1 MEYKTTAIWFSP
13 TGGTRAYARAVAAA
27 MPGCGEEVDLTRP
40 AVRRAEHTFTAH
52 DLVVIGVPVYYGRV
66 PAVPGLLD
74 GLRGEDTP
82 AVLLAVYG
90 NRAIDDA
97 LLELADLA
105 AARGF
110 RPLAAGAFV
119 ARHTYS
125 ELVGAGRPNEAD
137 LAAAAELGRRAADKL
152 SGPWDAPALPGSQ
165 PYRDFATAPFYPLG
179 DATCVSCGACAR
191 ACPVEAIDPAAPR
204 ETDPARCVR
213 CMACVR
219 ACPTGSRR
227 VDHPGL
233 AATRARLEEHFL
245 RPERPA
251 ELFL

>member
-13 TGGTRAYARAVAAA
+13 TGGTRAYVRAVAAA

-40 AVRRAEHTFTAH
+40 NVRRSGHAFTAG
-52 DLVVIGVPVYYGRV
+52 DVVVLGVPVYYGRV

-110 RPLAAGAFV
+110 RPLAAGSFV

-125 ELVGAGRPNEAD
+125 ELVGADRPNEAD

-152 SGPWDAPALPGSQ
+152 SGRWAAPALPGSR

-179 DATCVSCGACAR
+179 DETCVSCGACAR
-191 ACPVEAIDPAAPR
+191 ACPVEAIHPAAPR
-204 ETDPARCVR
+204 QTDPARCVR